1 METKKS
7 KSTQIGAAWIRKTKA
22 GDDYLSISFDLK
34 EVLPDIPRKGI
45 FGFKNKNKQNENT
58 PDYQLVLFDVEKP

>member
-7 KSTQIGAAWIRKTKA
+7 KSTQIGAAWLRKTKA
-22 GDDYLSISFDLK
+22 GDDYLSIAFDIK

-45 FGFKNKNKQNENT
+45 FGFKTKNKQNENT
-58 PDYQLVLFDVEKP
+58 PDYQLVLFGDEK